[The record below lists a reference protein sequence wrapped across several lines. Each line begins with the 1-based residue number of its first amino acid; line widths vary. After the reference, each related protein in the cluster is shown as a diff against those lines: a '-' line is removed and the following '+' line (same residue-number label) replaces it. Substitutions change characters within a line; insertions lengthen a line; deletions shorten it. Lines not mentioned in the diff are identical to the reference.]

1 MSVELELNILF
12 HTVDFHLNRRR
23 IMERLD
29 DITEEEVWEVSTIIY
44 NDVITN
50 YRKYN
55 IDEDDFPNVETMYY
69 YVLQYLE
76 MNYHH

>member
-1 MSVELELNILF
+1 MSVSLELYILF
-12 HTVDFHLNRRR
+12 NTVDYHLNRRR

-29 DITEEEVWEVSTIIY
+29 VITEEEVWEVSTIIY
-44 NDVITN
+44 DVITY

-69 YVLQYLE
+69 YVLNYLE

>member
-1 MSVELELNILF
+1 MSVKLALDILF
-12 HTVDFHLNRRR
+12 HAVDFHLNRRK

-44 NDVITN
+44 NDVITT
-50 YRKYN
+50 YRKCN
-55 IDEDDFPNVETMYY
+55 IEEDDFPNVETMYY
-69 YVLQYLE
+69 YVLNYLE

>member
-1 MSVELELNILF
+1 
-12 HTVDFHLNRRR
+12 
-23 IMERLD
+23 MERLD
-29 DITEEEVWEVSTIIY
+29 DITEEEVCEASTIIY
-44 NDVITN
+44 NDVISY